1 MFISRLVAVLFVL
14 AVGGFV
20 TLATFTRDPAD
31 SATRLPADLDL
42 TPISMDVERFDALA
56 SLFIGFESDSA
67 DLEAITS
74 NLRSQMTT
82 LVSEMVIAGWDG
94 DLSLSNA
101 TNYFSSS
108 FEEKITP
115 EVVETL
121 GKALS
126 IQGDNE
132 EADSPTTESVLVL
145 SNEERRINDFGNE
158 LGSIAADI
166 IGNSTIRETQ
176 DGPLI
181 GGVNEVDVLGGLRA
195 QFNRPQRVAFELIE
209 PEMFTPEIEAPGA
222 TSVNRRTQIRART
235 SSPVEEIFADRG
247 DFVESGQ
254 LIAQLAIDGREAQKT
269 QAEANISQAQ
279 ASIAQAEAS
288 LAQAQANLDSAKASI
303 PQAESAVVQAYSNS
317 ESSIAQAEAS
327 LSQAEAN
334 LESAEASIPQAESA
348 LVQAFANA
356 DANIAQAE
364 ASLSQARANLG
375 SVRAS
380 KAQAEA
386 NLSSVK
392 ASIGST
398 NAQVAQ
404 AETSLAD
411 ANQALADITALGDFA
426 SEAQRRNANSN
437 VSQATQSLNSALAA
451 SAQGSASIA
460 QAEASLSQA
469 QANLESAEASIPQA
483 EASLAQ
489 ARANATASITQAETG
504 LLQARANLE
513 SSEASIPQAEAA
525 LAQARANAAAS
536 ITQAETGLLQAQAN
550 LDSAEASIPQAE
562 ASLAQA
568 YANLESAEASLDQI
582 ELDMDRLSI
591 RAPYAGRI
599 EQRTVE
605 VGSLVN
611 AGDNIFT
618 ITDLN
623 PMVARAAVSD
633 TVRQTLKLGD
643 IVNVVIGDGAT
654 ALEQAGPITLIDTTS
669 IAATRTF
676 EVEVELENS
685 IENGQPTI
693 VDNQFATLTFSS
705 EPVSAYRIPQ
715 SALTSTSFGIDDEG
729 TTGLLVVD
737 DKSRVAF
744 LEINFSDYNDGG
756 ELIIAA
762 DRIGNGPL
770 RLIIGR
776 GGFVKIGD
784 LVDGRRQN

>member
-56 SLFIGFESDSA
+56 YLFAGFESDSA

-101 TNYFSSS
+101 TDYFSSS

-121 GKALS
+121 GRALS

-132 EADSPTTESVLVL
+132 EADSPTTDSVLVL

-181 GGVNEVDVLGGLRA
+181 GGINEVDVLGGLRA

-288 LAQAQANLDSAKASI
+288 LSQAQANLDSAKASI

-364 ASLSQARANLG
+364 ASLSQAIANLG

-386 NLSSVK
+386 NLSSVN

-489 ARANATASITQAETG
+489 ARANA
-504 LLQARANLE
+504 
-513 SSEASIPQAEAA
+513 
-525 LAQARANAAAS
+525 AAS

-550 LDSAEASIPQAE
+550 LESAEASIPQAE

-605 VGSLVN
+605 VGSLIN
-611 AGDNIFT
+611 AGDSIFT

-770 RLIIGR
+770 RLIIGG